1 MDWDTTRHIDA
12 PTARDMEL
20 RGPRGQIY
28 EDDELRGVVEAF
40 DKLQANEPETV
51 LGATVQHP
59 EIRGRLA
66 VVMAVRG
73 THEELQGR
81 ANEWLGL
88 LGANGSKVGYEW
100 SIGH

>member
-1 MDWDTTRHIDA
+1 VDA
-12 PTARDMEL
+12 PLTRDMEL
-20 RGPRGQIY
+20 QGPQGVTY
-28 EDDELRGVVEAF
+28 EDEEFQGVVEAF
-40 DKLQANEPETV
+40 DTLQTNEPETV
-51 LGATVQHP
+51 LSATVQRL
-59 EIRGRLA
+59 RGRLA

-73 THEELQGR
+73 THTELQGR